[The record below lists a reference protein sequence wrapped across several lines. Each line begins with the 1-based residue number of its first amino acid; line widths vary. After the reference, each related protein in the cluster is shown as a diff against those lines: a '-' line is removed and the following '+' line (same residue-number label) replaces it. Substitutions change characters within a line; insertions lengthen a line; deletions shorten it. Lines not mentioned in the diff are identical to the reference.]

1 MKIAIGSDHVGYE
14 LKGKVIAHLKEKGI
28 EVKDFGTNS
37 TERTDYPIYG
47 EAVANAV
54 ASKEFDKGI
63 LICGTGV
70 GISLVVCSEPYSAL
84 LSRQHNDT
92 NILAFGARVVGLD
105 LALMI
110 VDTWLSGVYEGGR
123 HARRVQMISDI
134 EERQKNK

>member
-54 ASKEFDKGI
+54 GI
-63 LICGTGV
+63 
-70 GISLVVCSEPYSAL
+70 
-84 LSRQHNDT
+84 
-92 NILAFGARVVGLD
+92 
-105 LALMI
+105 
-110 VDTWLSGVYEGGR
+110 
-123 HARRVQMISDI
+123 
-134 EERQKNK
+134 